1 VVTDSDLLFVVLAAR
16 LGFTHPV
23 PADQAADLEESLA
36 PAARMAV
43 RAALAAHL
51 AMHGGNAAKA
61 LDALRPT
68 GTAVRVPSGVRLAP
82 MGSGPA
88 AGIAR
93 LLEAWD
99 PAVEADEAGKLL
111 LNDLP
116 AELSLRFVP
125 KPGDSG
131 VAPFLKRFK
140 GRDLGSLLGDIA
152 RGDKALAK
160 RWTLEKL
167 LQVFDT
173 LCLGVG
179 YAHSKGVLHRDL
191 KPAHILVGDD
201 GEVMIADWGAAR
213 STSGP
218 GEGEAA
224 ADIDALGA
232 ILHSILT
239 LRSPADGPPIP
250 PKVQA
255 IAVKALSARRELR
268 FPTAQAFHDDLAAC
282 LEGMAPKGRKKP
294 GSQRDS

>member
-16 LGFTHPV
+16 LGFTRPV
-23 PADQAADLEESLA
+23 PAEEAADLEESLA

-51 AMHGGNAAKA
+51 AMNGGSASKA

-82 MGSGPA
+82 MGAGPA

-99 PAVEADEAGKLL
+99 PSLDPDTAGKLL

-116 AELSLRFVP
+116 QELALRFVP
-125 KPGDSG
+125 KPGEAG
-131 VAPFLKRFK
+131 VEPFLKRFK

-167 LQVFDT
+167 LQAFDT
-173 LCLGVG
+173 LCLGVAF
-179 YAHSKGVLHRDL
+179 AHARGVVHRDL
-191 KPAHILVGDD
+191 KPAHVLVGED
-201 GEVMIADWGAAR
+201 GEILLADWGTAR
-213 STSGP
+213 STSSP
-218 GEGEAA
+218 GDAEAG
-224 ADIDALGA
+224 ADVDALGA

-239 LRSPADGPPIP
+239 LRSLADGPPIP
-250 PKVQA
+250 AKVQA
-255 IAVKALSARRELR
+255 ISTKALASKREVR
-268 FPTAQAFHDDLAAC
+268 YPTAQALHEDLSAFLQSPTAR
-282 LEGMAPKGRKKP
+282 GRKKP
-294 GSQRDS
+294 GS

>member
-1 VVTDSDLLFVVLAAR
+1 MVTDSDLLFVVLAAR
-16 LGFTHPV
+16 LGFTPPV
-23 PADQAADLEESLA
+23 PAEQAADLEDRLA

-51 AMHGGNAAKA
+51 AMHGGSAARA
-61 LDALRPT
+61 LDSLRPT
-68 GTAVRVPSGVRLAP
+68 GTAARVPSGVRLAP
-82 MGSGPA
+82 MGAGPA

-99 PAVEADEAGKLL
+99 ARLDPDEAPRLL

-116 AELSLRFVP
+116 QELALRFIP
-125 KPGDSG
+125 RPGEAG

-167 LQVFDT
+167 LRVFET
-173 LCLGVG
+173 LCLGLA
-179 YAHSKGVLHRDL
+179 YAHAKGVVHRDL

-201 GEVMIADWGAAR
+201 GEVLIADWGAAR
-213 STSGP
+213 SSGGP
-218 GEGEAA
+218 GEAEAG
-224 ADIDALGA
+224 ADMDALGA

-250 PKVQA
+250 ANIQA
-255 IAVKALSARRELR
+255 IAVKALAPRRELR
-268 FPTAQAFHDDLAAC
+268 YASAEALHQELCAC
-282 LEGMAPKGRKKP
+282 LNEMPSRGRKKP
-294 GSQRDS
+294 GSTA